1 VKLTVFPDNDE
12 RCFLITIGAA
22 STAVSGFLR
31 SVRRVGEAR
40 RIAVFGDERLGD
52 PPSAV

>member
-1 VKLTVFPDNDE
+1 MNGVLDNDWWVEHSSE
-12 RCFLITIGAA
+12 RFLP
-22 STAVSGFLR
+22 

-40 RIAVFGDERLGD
+40 RIGVGGDERLGD